1 MDYKYTFLGYFCVVF
16 TPYRIS
22 PRSSLSVHT
31 GLEMAAA
38 PNRGPYP
45 RVPPA
50 PQPDDVVLPNFS
62 KRSVKNRA
70 ESGFYRGRDFTQV
83 TNLSPAR
90 ISMLDFYRDVRG
102 NYLCP
107 LCRPEEA
114 EQFTSSYED
123 VKFSTTC
130 LYNGITKMDNHVI
143 AYHYPYV
150 RYFACPA
157 EDGYALSL
165 IHISEPTRP
174 Y

>member
-1 MDYKYTFLGYFCVVF
+1 
-16 TPYRIS
+16 
-22 PRSSLSVHT
+22 
-31 GLEMAAA
+31 MATAA
-38 PNRGPYP
+38 NRGPYP

-50 PQPDDVVLPNFS
+50 PQPDNVVLPNFS

-90 ISMLDFYRDVRG
+90 ITLLDFYRDVRG

-130 LYNGITKMDNHVI
+130 VYTGITQLDNHVI
-143 AYHYPYV
+143 AYHHPYV

-157 EDGYALSL
+157 EDGFACLTVSALREHLCHPSPAHRQL
-165 IHISEPTRP
+165 DNYPPDDSDGFARAVK
-174 Y
+174 